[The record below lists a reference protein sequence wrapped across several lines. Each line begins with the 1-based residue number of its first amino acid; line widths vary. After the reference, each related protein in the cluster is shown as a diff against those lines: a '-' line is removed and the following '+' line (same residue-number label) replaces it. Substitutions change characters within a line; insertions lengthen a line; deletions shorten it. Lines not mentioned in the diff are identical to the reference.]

1 MKIGGKLSSHRDL
14 VKFKQLLINPFTLA
28 GQLKNLMMTKLL
40 TLLIAI
46 SFIFTQDLSAQK
58 IKDERISFE
67 YTRLPSNPLDP
78 TFTTY
83 SSVVY
88 GSDYGLENLGYDR
101 NAAADRYFTLGGFK
115 RVGQGGHFRISCYV
129 GYPSTTSAETKSY
142 TETITNKDKTK
153 TKVTRYKKII
163 TYRVPVRYKM
173 EDYQGNVIT
182 SGSMNEVKTFTYG
195 EGSTSRVA
203 ISNQWRDSR
212 NRIMSEKYK
221 SAIKNSFS
229 SASGTLRALYG
240 YSRKKQTAQIE
251 MLGKKDKSTE
261 EFMSA
266 YETTKAAFAQM
277 RADEKTDKVKE
288 AARPAIEFYMAEKNK
303 WAATDKKERK
313 VRSACVYNLAT
324 IFYWLDELD
333 EARKYANE
341 CVEIDYKPSRAKSLI
356 RGIDAA
362 KKLFD
367 INNTTSRHPYFE
379 LSNAT
384 APGMASFGGL
394 DAVEEGP
401 ASAAAKALTG
411 FIVDKNGNKIPGD
424 FIVSAADGE
433 ELKFGPQGNVS
444 FDYMQDGRK
453 ASAALAPTDINEFS
467 LNERNFMVMDFIPGA
482 KGNTESKTSIME
494 LLYDGGSIKVLKY
507 YPYDDALGDQS
518 VEYAFHKTDDATATS
533 TSSTMFLLFNKGLQK
548 YFADCTDLAEVAG
561 TGEFKK
567 TEDDII
573 RAARVYAE
581 MCKAP

>member
-1 MKIGGKLSSHRDL
+1 
-14 VKFKQLLINPFTLA
+14 
-28 GQLKNLMMTKLL
+28 MTKFL

-58 IKDERISFE
+58 IKDQRISFE

-88 GSDYGLENLGYDR
+88 GSDYGLENLGLDR
-101 NAAADRYFTLGGFK
+101 NAMADSYFTLGGFK

-129 GYPSTTSAETKSY
+129 GYPTTVSAVTKSY

-153 TKVTRYKKII
+153 SKVTRYKKEIK
-163 TYRVPVRYKM
+163 YRAPVRYKV
-173 EDYQGNVIT
+173 EDFQGNVIT
-182 SGSMNEVKTFTYG
+182 SGSMNEVKVFTWGDGARSKYSLG
-195 EGSTSRVA
+195 NSWAESREGVMNSRYKKAV
-203 ISNQWRDSR
+203 RDGF
-212 NRIMSEKYK
+212 K
-221 SAIKNSFS
+221 
-229 SASGTLRALYG
+229 SASGTIRSLYG
-240 YSRKKQTAQIE
+240 YSIKKRTAQIE
-251 MLGKKDKSTE
+251 MLGKKDKMTE

-266 YETTKAAFAQM
+266 YETTKAAFAKM
-277 RADEKTDKVKE
+277 KANEKPDKVKE
-288 AARPAIEFYMAEKNK
+288 EVRPALEFYLEEKKK
-303 WAATDKKERK
+303 WSASDKKERK

-324 IFYWLDELD
+324 IFYWLDEID

-341 CVEIDYKPSRAKSLI
+341 CIEIDYKPARAKTLLK
-356 RGIDAA
+356 GIDAT

-367 INNTTSRHPYFE
+367 INNTTSRHPYFDLE
-379 LSNAT
+379 NAT
-384 APGMASFGGL
+384 PPGMAAFGGL
-394 DAVEEGP
+394 DVVEDGP
-401 ASAAAKALTG
+401 SGGGGGVAATLTG
-411 FIVDKNGNKIPGD
+411 FIVDKNDVKVPGD
-424 FIVSAADGE
+424 FVVAAAEGE
-433 ELKFGPQGNVS
+433 ELKFGPQGNIS

-453 ASAALAPTDINEFS
+453 TSAALSPMDLKEFS

-518 VEYAFHKTDDATATS
+518 VEYAFHKTGDAAPTS
-533 TSSTMFLLFNKGLQK
+533 TSSTTFLLFNKGLQK
-548 YFADCTDLAEVAG
+548 YFADCADLAEVAG

>member
-1 MKIGGKLSSHRDL
+1 
-14 VKFKQLLINPFTLA
+14 
-28 GQLKNLMMTKLL
+28 MTKFL

-58 IKDERISFE
+58 IKDQRISFE

-88 GSDYGLENLGYDR
+88 GSDYGLENLGIDR
-101 NAAADRYFTLGGFK
+101 NGAADSYFTLGGFK

-129 GYPSTTSAETKSY
+129 GYPTTLSTETTSYTK
-142 TETITNKDKTK
+142 TITNKDKTK
-153 TKVTRYKKII
+153 SKVTRYKKTIV
-163 TYRVPVRYKM
+163 YRAPVRYKV

-182 SGSMNEVKTFTYG
+182 SGSMNEKKSFVFG
-195 EGSTSRVA
+195 EGASSSSALSSSWRNSR
-203 ISNQWRDSR
+203 QRE
-212 NRIMSEKYK
+212 MSGRYK
-221 SAIKNSFS
+221 KAVKDAMS
-229 SASGTLRALYG
+229 SASGTIRALYG
-240 YSRKKQTAQIE
+240 YSIKKRTAQIE
-251 MLGKKDKSTE
+251 ILGKKDKGTE

-266 YETTKAAFAQM
+266 YETTKAAFANM
-277 RADEKTDKVKE
+277 KANEKPDKVKE
-288 AARPAIEFYMAEKNK
+288 EVRPALEFYMAEKNK
-303 WAATDKKERK
+303 WSAADKKERK

-341 CVEIDYKPSRAKSLI
+341 CVEIDYKPGRGKTLI
-356 RGIDAA
+356 RGIDAT

-367 INNTTSRHPYFE
+367 TNNTTSRHPYFD

-384 APGMASFGGL
+384 PPGMASFGGL
-394 DAVEEGP
+394 DAVEDGP
-401 ASAAAKALTG
+401 GGGGGAAKALTG
-411 FIVDKNGNKIPGD
+411 FIVDKNDVKVPGD
-424 FIVSAADGE
+424 FVVAAAEGE
-433 ELKFGPQGNVS
+433 ELKFGPQGNIS

-453 ASAALAPTDINEFS
+453 TSAALSPMDLKEFS
-467 LNERNFMVMDFIPGA
+467 LNERNFMVMDFVPGA

-518 VEYAFHKTDDATATS
+518 VEYAFHKKGDATPTS
-533 TSSTMFLLFNKGLQK
+533 TSSTTFLLFNKGLQK
-548 YFADCTDLAEVAG
+548 YFADCADLAEVAG

>member
-1 MKIGGKLSSHRDL
+1 
-14 VKFKQLLINPFTLA
+14 
-28 GQLKNLMMTKLL
+28 MTKFL
-40 TLLIAI
+40 TLLVAV

-58 IKDERISFE
+58 IKNERISFE

-88 GSDYGLENLGYDR
+88 GSDYGLENLGIDR
-101 NAAADRYFTLGGFK
+101 NGAAEKYFTLGGFK
-115 RVGQGGHFRISCYV
+115 RVGKGGHFRVSCYV

-142 TETITNKDKTK
+142 TKTITNKDKTK
-153 TKVTRYKKII
+153 TKVTRYKKEVA
-163 TYRVPVRYKM
+163 YRVPVRYKI

-182 SGSMNEVKTFTYG
+182 SGSMNEIKTFTFG
-195 EGSTSRVA
+195 ESATSSSSLST
-203 ISNQWRDSR
+203 QWRNSR
-212 NRIMSEKYK
+212 GKLMTDKYK
-221 SAIKNSFS
+221 KAVRDGFS
-229 SASGTLRALYG
+229 SASGTIRSLYG
-240 YSRKKQTAQIE
+240 YSRRKQTAQIE
-251 MLGKKDKSTE
+251 VLGKKDKGTE
-261 EFMSA
+261 EFMSS
-266 YETTKAAFAQM
+266 YETVKAAFAGM
-277 RADEKTDKVKE
+277 RAEEKTDKVKE
-288 AARPAIEFYMAEKNK
+288 EARPAIEFYMAEKKK

-341 CVEIDYKPSRAKSLI
+341 CVEIDYKPGRGKSLI
-356 RGIDAA
+356 RSIDAT

-367 INNTTSRHPYFE
+367 VNNTTSRHPS
-379 LSNAT
+379 LDMSNAV

-394 DAVEEGP
+394 DVVEEG
-401 ASAAAKALTG
+401 AAAVGAAAKALTG
-411 FIVDKNGNKIPGD
+411 SIVDKNGDTVPGE
-424 FIVSAADGE
+424 FMVSAADGE

-453 ASAALAPTDINEFS
+453 ASGALAPADIKEFTLS
-467 LNERNFMVMDFIPGA
+467 ERNFMVMDFVPGA
-482 KGNTESKTSIME
+482 KGNTESKMAIME

-518 VEYAFHKTDDATATS
+518 IEYAFHKTGDGAPTS

-548 YFADCTDLAEVAG
+548 YFVDCADLAEVAG

>member
-1 MKIGGKLSSHRDL
+1 
-14 VKFKQLLINPFTLA
+14 
-28 GQLKNLMMTKLL
+28 MTKFL
-40 TLLIAI
+40 TLLVAI

-67 YTRLPSNPLDP
+67 FTRLPSNPLDP

-101 NAAADRYFTLGGFK
+101 NQMAESYFSLGGFK

-129 GYPSTTSAETKSY
+129 GYPVTTAAETKSY
-142 TETITNKDKTK
+142 QKTITNKDKTK
-153 TKVTRYKKII
+153 TKVTRYKKEVS
-163 TYRVPVRYKM
+163 YRVPVRYKV

-182 SGSMNEVKTFTYG
+182 SGSMNEIKTFTWG
-195 EGSTSRVA
+195 DGATSA
-203 ISNQWRDSR
+203 TALSNSWRNSR
-212 NRIMSEKYK
+212 DGVITPKYK
-221 SAIKNSFS
+221 KAVKDGFS
-229 SASGTLRALYG
+229 SASGTIRSLYG
-240 YSRKKQTAQIE
+240 YSVKKRTAQIE
-251 MLGKKDKSTE
+251 MLGKKDDGTE

-266 YETTKAAFAQM
+266 YETTKAAFALM
-277 RADEKTDKVKE
+277 RADEKPDKVKE
-288 AARPAIEFYMAEKNK
+288 AVRPALEFYMAEKNK
-303 WAATDKKERK
+303 WSAADKKERK
-313 VRSACVYNLAT
+313 VRSTCVYNLAT

-341 CVEIDYKPSRAKSLI
+341 CIEIDYKPGRGKTLI
-356 RGIDAA
+356 RGIDAT

-367 INNTTSRHPYFE
+367 INNTTSRHPSFN

-384 APGMASFGGL
+384 APGMAAFGGL
-394 DAVEEGP
+394 DVVEEGG
-401 ASAAAKALTG
+401 AGGGGAAATALTG
-411 FIVDKNGNKIPGD
+411 FIVDKNGDKVPGD
-424 FIVSAADGE
+424 FMVTAADGE

-453 ASAALAPTDINEFS
+453 ASAALSPMDIKEFS
-467 LNERNFMVMDFIPGA
+467 LNERNFMVMDFVPGA
-482 KGNTESKTSIME
+482 KGNTESKTAIME

-518 VEYAFHKTDDATATS
+518 VEYAFHKTGDAAPTS
-533 TSSTMFLLFNKGLQK
+533 TSSTTFLLFNKGLQK
-548 YFADCTDLAEVAG
+548 YFADCADLAEVAG

>member
-1 MKIGGKLSSHRDL
+1 
-14 VKFKQLLINPFTLA
+14 
-28 GQLKNLMMTKLL
+28 MTKFL

-46 SFIFTQDLSAQK
+46 SFIVTQDLSAQK

-88 GSDYGLENLGYDR
+88 GSDYGLENLGIDR
-101 NAAADRYFTLGGFK
+101 NTAADNYFTLGGFK

-129 GYPSTTSAETKSY
+129 GYPTTTSSATKSY
-142 TETITNKDKTK
+142 TKTITNKDKTK
-153 TKVTRYKKII
+153 SKVTRYKKEIA
-163 TYRVPVRYKM
+163 YRVPVRYKV
-173 EDYQGNVIT
+173 EDFQGNVIT
-182 SGSMNEVKTFTYG
+182 SGSMNEIQTFTFG
-195 EGSTSRVA
+195 EGATSSSALSTS
-203 ISNQWRDSR
+203 WRNSR
-212 NRIMSEKYK
+212 SRTMTERYK
-221 SAIKNSFS
+221 KAVKNGLS
-229 SASGTLRALYG
+229 SASGTIRALYG

-266 YETTKAAFAQM
+266 YETVKAAFAGM
-277 RADEKTDKVKE
+277 KSDEKPDNVKA
-288 AARPAIEFYMAEKNK
+288 AARPAMEFYMAEKNK
-303 WAATDKKERK
+303 WAASDKKERK

-341 CVEIDYKPSRAKSLI
+341 CVEIDYKPGRAKGLI
-356 RGIDAA
+356 RGIDAT

-367 INNTTSRHPYFE
+367 INNTTSRHPYFD
-379 LSNAT
+379 LANAT

-394 DAVEEGP
+394 DTVEDGP
-401 ASAAAKALTG
+401 GAGGAAKALTG
-411 FIVDKNGNKIPGD
+411 FIVDKNGNKVPGE
-424 FIVSAADGE
+424 FIVAAAEGE

-453 ASAALAPTDINEFS
+453 ASAALSPADLQEFS
-467 LNERNFMVMDFIPGA
+467 LNERNFMVMDFVPGA
-482 KGNTESKTSIME
+482 KGNTESKTAIME

-518 VEYAFHKTDDATATS
+518 VEYAFHKKADPAPTS

-548 YFADCTDLAEVAG
+548 YFADCADLAEVAG